1 MLQREKLFSRK
12 DNAIFLEKQLRREGK
27 KTVRRYFKGMGVM

>member
-12 DNAIFLEKQLRREGK
+12 DKAIFLEKQLRREGK
-27 KTVRRYFKGMGVM
+27 KQFEDILKEWR